1 MSVYWAEEVAKFR
14 LTCREND
21 RVLVDA
27 PEGSMAAAYN
37 GQDGHV
43 TGFLSD
49 DWILASIN
57 GTELRFRPDELKLL

>member
-1 MSVYWAEEVAKFR
+1 MSVYWANDVARFR
-14 LTCREND
+14 LTGRKND

-27 PEGSMAAAYN
+27 PANSMAASYN
-37 GQDGHV
+37 GQDGHI

-57 GTELRFRPDELKLL
+57 GMERRFRSDELKML

>member
-1 MSVYWAEEVAKFR
+1 MSAYWANEVAKFR

-27 PEGSMAAAYN
+27 PANSMAAPYN
-37 GQDGHV
+37 GQGGHI
-43 TGFLSD
+43 TGFLCD

-57 GTELRFRPDELKLL
+57 GTELRFRPDELKIL